1 MNKTMRKVTI
11 ILGLWLAIM
20 SIAPSATSQCAMCK
34 KSAEDANAQEETK
47 IASTL
52 NSGVIYL
59 LIMPYLAAGVV
70 GFMWYRNQK
79 KVEPQQ

>member
-1 MNKTMRKVTI
+1 MKKLAL
-11 ILGLWLAIM
+11 ILGLWLAFI
-20 SIAPSATSQCAMCK
+20 SITPAAFGQCAMCK

-59 LIMPYLAAGVV
+59 LVMPYLAAGVV
-70 GFMWYRNQK
+70 GYVWYRKQK
-79 KVEPQQ
+79 KVETSA